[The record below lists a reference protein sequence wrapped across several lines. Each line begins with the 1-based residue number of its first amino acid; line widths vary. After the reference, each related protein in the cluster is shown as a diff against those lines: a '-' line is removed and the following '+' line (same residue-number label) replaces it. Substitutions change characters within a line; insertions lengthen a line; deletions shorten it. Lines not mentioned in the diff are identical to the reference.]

1 MVAQLV
7 RALPCHGRGR
17 GFKSHSPRMK
27 AQWTEVTWYSKLGTI
42 VFLLLCVP
50 TLSFYIGKSY
60 QNVVNLNEKVGEPV
74 YGTTQNWNKLNL
86 SEDEIIQLF
95 KAVRTHIKDNSD
107 KLLYS
112 DLILDKRNK
121 DWIMVKVHPQV
132 ESDFTS
138 TQMYVKKD
146 SDGQWKVM
154 GVGTVPTKLCN
165 EYPELGC

>member
-1 MVAQLV
+1 
-7 RALPCHGRGR
+7 
-17 GFKSHSPRMK
+17 MK

-60 QNVVNLNEKVGEPV
+60 QNVVNLNEKVGEPA
-74 YGTTQNWNKLNL
+74 YSTTHNWNKLNL

-132 ESDFTS
+132 ESDFAS

-146 SDGQWKVM
+146 VDGQWKVM
-154 GVGTVPTKLCN
+154 GVGTVPTKLCS